1 MKLWVHV
8 LCTPNPTDLDFGD
21 LDFKKK
27 ILVFNNVK
35 ILDKSGP
42 LPLSKIIL
50 CAFQLPLMAATLSF
64 SRGFRKSPAFGFV
77 RP

>member
-27 ILVFNNVK
+27 N
-35 ILDKSGP
+35 
-42 LPLSKIIL
+42 
-50 CAFQLPLMAATLSF
+50 
-64 SRGFRKSPAFGFV
+64 FGF
-77 RP
+77 

>member
-1 MKLWVHV
+1 MYYV
-8 LCTPNPTDLDFGD
+8 LPTPQIWILEI
-21 LDFKKK
+21 LILKKK